1 MPPKLA
7 GDITHIEQLGSYF
20 TVDVPGFA
28 NGFFTDVSGLSI
40 EVGVVE
46 QQVAGPKGDTITKKV
61 MGTTSYGDITLK
73 RSLSNNKEFYDWAQ
87 EVVLGK
93 HDKCRRDGS
102 VAFHDAAGIEVGRW
116 EFYKAFP
123 KKWSASDLDVGSD
136 DVMTEEITLAIEGL
150 KRLK

>member
-1 MPPKLA
+1 M
-7 GDITHIEQLGSYF
+7 
-20 TVDVPGFA
+20 A
-28 NGFFTDVSGLSI
+28 NGELPILGFHFALELQGKVTGYFNECSGIGSENEI
-40 EVGVVE
+40 VEHKVVTPDGH
-46 QQVAGPKGDTITKKV
+46 QKV
-61 MGTTSYGDITLK
+61 MKIPGRLKWGDITLK